1 MTKSIKAKRVQTHI
15 LEKVIGSLMVVF
27 GIAAVWIFF
36 SAIGQELVDGQM
48 AIIEILLIVI
58 LAILAQTVIMIR
70 IYEQNL
76 DGKE

>member
-1 MTKSIKAKRVQTHI
+1 MAKRIQTHV
-15 LEKVIGSLMVVF
+15 LEKVIGTLMVIF

-36 SAIGQELVDGQM
+36 SAIGQDMLDGQM

-76 DGKE
+76 DLIARKK